1 MPNRVAE
8 LPNAR
13 TDTGRMTMN
22 ERLNA
27 LIEAAKSV
35 VMTREDIEKQRESF
49 AYGNTNIENSR
60 ITKETIAAAAKKLKE
75 NGEY

>member
-1 MPNRVAE
+1 MDE
-8 LPNAR
+8 K
-13 TDTGRMTMN
+13 
-22 ERLNA
+22 LNA

-60 ITKETIAAAAKKLKE
+60 ITRETIAAAAKKLKE